1 MRHARHQKILEII
14 QSHDVDTQ
22 QLLVDLLQQAGFAVT
37 QATVSR
43 DINDLRLAKT
53 TSKAGKNIYT
63 LPVRIG
69 SPLEDRFKKILRE
82 TVLHIDS
89 AENLIVIKT
98 LSGCANAAGE
108 AIDTSDYPE
117 IVGTLAGDNTLVVIV
132 DRKEHVA
139 RVVAAFESIIK

>member
-1 MRHARHQKILEII
+1 M
-14 QSHDVDTQ
+14 
-22 QLLVDLLQQAGFAVT
+22 
-37 QATVSR
+37 
-43 DINDLRLAKT
+43 
-53 TSKAGKNIYT
+53 
-63 LPVRIG
+63 
-69 SPLEDRFKKILRE
+69 
-82 TVLHIDS
+82 
-89 AENLIVIKT
+89 IKT